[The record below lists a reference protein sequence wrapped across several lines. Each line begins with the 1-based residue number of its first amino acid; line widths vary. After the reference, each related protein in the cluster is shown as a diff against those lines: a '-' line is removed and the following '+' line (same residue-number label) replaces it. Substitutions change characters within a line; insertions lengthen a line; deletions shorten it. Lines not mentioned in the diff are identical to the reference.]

1 MPSLTSTVTR
11 ETSKLTLHVCGV
23 RSCLPSRDGV
33 VCAVCEQWATW
44 DGIRKFEAEKHDY
57 LQGQI
62 GLGPKLFVCACLVF
76 ACALLC
82 C

>member
-1 MPSLTSTVTR
+1 MFVVCVRVCLRATVF
-11 ETSKLTLHVCGV
+11 
-23 RSCLPSRDGV
+23 

-62 GLGPKLFVCACLVF
+62 GLGLSLIHI
-76 ACALLC
+76 
-82 C
+82 